1 MKRKFTA
8 ELNDWIESGAEAP
21 LLVLGPRGVGKTY
34 TVCEFAE
41 SRRERSIYVNLETD
55 AAARMFFEKS
65 GFVNLKE
72 AVYSFLGLDNEAA
85 AEIDNSETADTES
98 FAGENI
104 LLVIDEIQ
112 ACGALCELFK
122 ATYSPLNIKII
133 LISSF
138 APQALLS
145 AFKCVFLAPMSFD
158 EFLEGTG
165 REWYSE
171 LIKGHFEKKRAVP
184 QMIHNELLEMWD
196 DYLRVGGMPEAVLE
210 YARDNDSVNIE
221 ERQRRCLSAIY
232 DDIDRY
238 GDSKMRDVL
247 DVIPEHMALGR
258 RRFTLNLIRRGVT
271 ISMYR
276 DAIEKLIANRIIF
289 KSTRLDHEDSFGLTL
304 FDCGLAGYLLKSSHE
319 IAVERLEYQQLCASL
334 ASGLGVK
341 YDLFYYE
348 SETGAKTDLLYRTES
363 GFVPVEFNQGR
374 GRRGKSLSKIAENRT
389 VAYIVF
395 VGRDNYKLENSELK
409 IPVYAS
415 FLLG

>member
-1 MKRKFTA
+1 MRRKFTA
-8 ELNDWIESGAEAP
+8 ELNKWIESGAEAP

-41 SRRERSIYVNLETD
+41 SRRERSMYVNLETD
-55 AAARMFFEKS
+55 ASARFFFERG
-65 GFVNLKE
+65 GFEDLKE
-72 AVYSFLGLDNEAA
+72 AVYSFLGLTND
-85 AEIDNSETADTES
+85 I
-98 FAGENI
+98 I
-104 LLVIDEIQ
+104 LLVFDEIQ

-122 ATYSPLNIKII
+122 APYSPFNIKICC
-133 LISSF
+133 ISSF
-138 APQALLS
+138 APQGLIS
-145 AFKCVFLAPMSFD
+145 AFKCVFAGAMSFD

-210 YARDNDSVNIE
+210 FARDNESVNIE

-232 DDIDRY
+232 DDITRY
-238 GDSKMRDVL
+238 GDSKMRDVM
-247 DVIPEHMALGR
+247 DVIPEHIALGR

-276 DAIEKLIANRIIF
+276 DAIENLAANRIVF
-289 KSTRLDHEDSFGLTL
+289 KSTRLDHEESFGLTL
-304 FDCGLAGYLLKSSHE
+304 FDCGLAGYLIKSTHE

-334 ASGLGVK
+334 ASGLGEK
-341 YDLFYYE
+341 HDLYYYE
-348 SETGAKTDLLYRTES
+348 SETGAKTDLLYRTEE

-374 GRRGKSLSKIAENRT
+374 GRRGKSISKIAENRT
-389 VAYIVF
+389 VAYIVS
-395 VGRDNYKLENSELK
+395 VGRDNYKLENSEIK

-415 FLLG
+415 FLLE

>member
-8 ELNDWIESGAEAP
+8 ELNKWIEGGAEAP
-21 LLVLGPRGVGKTY
+21 LLVMGPRGVGKTY

-41 SRRERSIYVNLETD
+41 NRHEMSIYVNLETD
-55 AAARMFFEKS
+55 ASARFFFERG
-65 GFVNLKE
+65 GFKTLKE
-72 AVYSFLGLDNEAA
+72 AVYTFLGLEF
-85 AEIDNSETADTES
+85 ETTDVNGSVGEESSADAS
-98 FAGENI
+98 AENI
-104 LLVIDEIQ
+104 LLIFDEIRD
-112 ACGALCELFK
+112 CGALCELFK
-122 ATYSPLNIKII
+122 TPYSHFGIKICC
-133 LISSF
+133 ISSF
-138 APQALLS
+138 ASQSIIS
-145 AFKCVFLAPMSFD
+145 AFKCVYLAPMSFD

-210 YARDNDSVNIE
+210 YARDNESVNIE

-232 DDIDRY
+232 DDINRY

-247 DVIPEHMALGR
+247 DVIPEHMAMGR

-271 ISMYR
+271 MSMYR
-276 DAIEKLIANRIIF
+276 DAIEDLVANRIVYR
-289 KSTRLDHEDSFGLTL
+289 SNRLDHEESFGLTL

-319 IAVERLEYQQLCASL
+319 IAVERLEYQQLCVSL
-334 ASGLGVK
+334 ASGLGEK
-341 YDLFYYE
+341 YELFYYE
-348 SETGAKTDLLYRTES
+348 SETGAKMDLLYRTEE
-363 GFVPVEFNQGR
+363 GFAPVEFNQGR
-374 GRRGKSLSKIAENRT
+374 GRRGKSISKIAENRT

>member
-8 ELNDWIESGAEAP
+8 KLNDWIESGADAP

-55 AAARMFFEKS
+55 ASARFFFDRG
-65 GFVNLKE
+65 GFGNARD
-72 AVYSFLGLDNEAA
+72 AVYAFLGLENDA
-85 AEIDNSETADTES
+85 SADD
-98 FAGENI
+98 I
-104 LLVIDEIQ
+104 LLIFDEIQ
-112 ACGALCELFK
+112 ACRTLCVLFE
-122 ATYSPLNIKII
+122 APYSRFDIKVICV
-133 LISSF
+133 SSF
-138 APQALLS
+138 ASQSLIS
-145 AFKCVFLAPMSFD
+145 AFKCAYMGPMGFD

-184 QMIHNELLEMWD
+184 QMLHNELLEMWD

-210 YARDNDSVNIE
+210 YAANNDSVNIE
-221 ERQRRCLSAIY
+221 ERQRRCISAIF
-232 DDIDRY
+232 DDIGRY
-238 GDSKMRDVL
+238 GDPKMRDVL
-247 DVIPEHMALGR
+247 EVIPDHMAIGR

-271 ISMYR
+271 ASMYR
-276 DAIEKLIANRIIF
+276 DAIENLAANRIVF
-289 KSTRLDHEDSFGLTL
+289 MSRRLNHEESFGLTL
-304 FDCGLAGYLLKSSHE
+304 FDCGLAGYLLKSGHE
-319 IAVERLEYQQLCASL
+319 IAVERLEYQQLSASL
-334 ASGLGVK
+334 ASGLGEK
-341 YDLFYYE
+341 YELFYFE
-348 SETGAKTDLLYRTES
+348 SETGAKTDLLYRTEN

-374 GRRGKSLSKIAENRT
+374 GRHGKSLSKIAENQAI
-389 VAYIVF
+389 AYIVA